1 MSLNYFVGPQWKE
14 EFYRE
19 VESRAGTSGD
29 WLRALEERIFVLS
42 RQEIE
47 SKMKAMWVGGKG
59 QNDYADN
66 FIVKLVKRY
75 LELK

>member
-1 MSLNYFVGPQWKE
+1 M
-14 EFYRE
+14 
-19 VESRAGTSGD
+19 
-29 WLRALEERIFVLS
+29 LRALEERIFVLS

-47 SKMKAMWVGGKG
+47 SKMKAKWVGGKG

>member
-1 MSLNYFVGPQWKE
+1 MSLYYFVDPQWKE

-19 VESRAGTSGD
+19 VESAGTSGD
-29 WLRALEERIFVLS
+29 RLRSLEERIFVLS

-47 SKMKAMWVGGKG
+47 SKMKAKWVGGKG